1 MCEARFALSSTA
13 KPGAISPTPASRQGR
28 SLPLVGGNSVILYAG
43 CSALSFD
50 DHLNSVPSIHIR
62 CRMTASLRAT
72 ATLALPI
79 AWWIGRCVARAT
91 AALAVLVAG
100 MALALA
106 LEVRI
111 YWNVFPLRVG
121 SDLAVIAVPIF
132 QLFFLV
138 IIVLF
143 AWLTGRWISWRST
156 RPPAADH

>member
-1 MCEARFALSSTA
+1 MPAV
-13 KPGAISPTPASRQGR
+13 AIPMHAQKGFWSIAGR
-28 SLPLVGGNSVILYAG
+28 TLAVA
-43 CSALSFD
+43 
-50 DHLNSVPSIHIR
+50 SVPLGFVPCFIAFYQFDNGDKILDAPIWVR
-62 CRMTASLRAT
+62 ISLCV
-72 ATLALPI
+72 LQFVPLPI
-79 AWWIGRCVARAT
+79 AWWIGRSVVRAT

-100 MALALA
+100 IAFALA

-121 SDLAVIAVPIF
+121 ADLAVIAVPMF
-132 QLFFLV
+132 QLFFLA